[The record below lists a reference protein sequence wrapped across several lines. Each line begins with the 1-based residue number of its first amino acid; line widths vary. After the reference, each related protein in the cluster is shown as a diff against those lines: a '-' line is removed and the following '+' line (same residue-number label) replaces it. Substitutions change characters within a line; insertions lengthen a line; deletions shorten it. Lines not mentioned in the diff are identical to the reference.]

1 MASTVWNER
10 FLQTSR
16 GRIVDLLRREPRTAE
31 ALARAI
37 GLTANAVRGHLAPL
51 ERDGMVESDELRR
64 GVGKPARIYRLTAAA
79 EAQFSKAYAPV
90 LRSLLDELAA
100 RLDPGQ
106 LDELLRAAGRRL
118 GPRSGPAAGASDE
131 QCIAAASAALAE
143 LGGVVA
149 SVATDGTI
157 TIDGLACP
165 LAEVTSSHRAM
176 CHGIEALLSGATGR
190 RVTEKCDHAGG
201 RARCRFEMEQ

>member
-1 MASTVWNER
+1 MADTVWNTR

-37 GLTANAVRGHLAPL
+37 GLTPNAVRGHLALL
-51 ERDGMVESDELRR
+51 ERDGLIESEGLRR
-64 GVGKPARIYRLTAAA
+64 GVGKPAHIYRLTAAA
-79 EAQFSKAYAPV
+79 EARFSTAYAPV
-90 LRSLLDELAA
+90 LRGLLDELSA
-100 RLDPGQ
+100 RLDAGQ
-106 LDELLRAAGRRL
+106 LDELLRATGRRL
-118 GPRSGPAAGASDE
+118 APRGVPAAGASDE
-131 QCIAAASAALAE
+131 QCIAAATAALAE

-149 SVATDGTI
+149 TVATDGTI
-157 TIDGLACP
+157 TIEGLACP
-165 LAEVTSSHRAM
+165 LAEVTASHHAM

-190 RVTEKCDHAGG
+190 RVTEKCDHVGG